1 MNLRQV
7 FITTAACLLVTS
19 AFADI
24 PDRLELDQVFA
35 DYDSTRS
42 PGCSMAVYREGEIA
56 YARGY
61 GMANLEYGIANGPN
75 TVFRIASASKQFTAM
90 AIAMLAEQGALSLDD
105 DIHKFFPEM
114 PNYGEPVTVR
124 QLIHHTSGLR
134 DYLGLARLADW
145 TEDYSVDELLQIIVR
160 QQELNFPPGTEFLYS
175 NTGYF
180 LLSQIVQ
187 IVTQQ
192 SLSEWAEENMFQPL
206 GMTSTHFH
214 DDHTHIVEN
223 RADGYASSDS
233 DAFKISMTILD
244 MVGDGGIFTTVE
256 DLLKWDQNY
265 YDNQLGNGDPELIEL
280 VQTPGKLNNGDELDY
295 AFGLEVGEYRGTR
308 EIAHGGSFVG
318 YRAGLNRYP
327 DHRLSVA
334 VLCNYADT
342 YPTGLARSV
351 ASLFLNNKEDKGD
364 STDQVEV
371 QAKED
376 SDVVDVSVT
385 DLERLVGDYW
395 HAEDFTLRSI
405 VVDEG
410 SLFYS
415 RGGDNQSR
423 LVPVGNDHFLMADV
437 SAVVNLRFEPLGEKP
452 QAMIVEV
459 EGKEPLRFES
469 LERAAPSAEELLDY
483 DGSYYS
489 DELDYVQVLSFDGE
503 KIVADRRSG
512 KEPVRRLQKDMF
524 ISDDGVVLM
533 FDRNADGEVSGFL
546 LHARRVRNVK
556 FVRE

>member
-244 MVGDGGIFTTVE
+244 MVGDGGIYTTVE

>member
-42 PGCSMAVYREGEIA
+42 PGCSMAVYRDGEIA

-244 MVGDGGIFTTVE
+244 MVGDGGIYTTVE